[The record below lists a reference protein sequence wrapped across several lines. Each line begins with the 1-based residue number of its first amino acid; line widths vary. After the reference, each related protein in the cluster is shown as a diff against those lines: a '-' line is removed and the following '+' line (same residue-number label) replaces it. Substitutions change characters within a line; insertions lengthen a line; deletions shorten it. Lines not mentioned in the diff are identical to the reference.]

1 MRKKKYCYEPHPIE
15 GGRESVSVR
24 CNRREQLNEYWRNQ
38 RTSIRQARVRS
49 ELRLVGPEVFL
60 SNPQLLRQVKSW
72 IDIAGVD
79 YARKTLSETGVAD
92 PHIDTIIE
100 AALSRKIKNA
110 QNGTT
115 ICAS

>member
-72 IDIAGVD
+72 I
-79 YARKTLSETGVAD
+79 ARKILSETGVAD
-92 PHIDTIIE
+92 PHIDSIIV
-100 AALSRKIKNA
+100 N
-110 QNGTT
+110 T
-115 ICAS
+115 C